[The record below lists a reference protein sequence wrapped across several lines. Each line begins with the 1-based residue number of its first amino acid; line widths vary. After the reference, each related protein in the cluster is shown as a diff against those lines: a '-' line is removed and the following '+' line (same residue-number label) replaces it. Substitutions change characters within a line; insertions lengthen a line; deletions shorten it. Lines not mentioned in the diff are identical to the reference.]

1 MKTGRQSGRVISNLI
16 LAGILLVNTDAQ
28 AQFNKYR
35 SQTRYNPEGGARANA
50 AAPGAPAPGAAT
62 PPDAMTAEDAARAL
76 DAAGNVEAQTTD
88 PGASPTGPTAN
99 ADANADSAFE
109 GDADDDANQETFGD
123 RPAAAAPPKS
133 SKYVNLNPETAFG
146 PEIVESFDFP
156 DTDIMEITKHMQKLT
171 GINLILDKDVKG
183 KVSIIAPT
191 PITVG
196 DAWKAYLA
204 ALNMAGYS
212 LIKTGA
218 FYKVINARDI
228 RYTPTKIYT
237 GNYTPDTENYVMRVI
252 SLKHVSA
259 AEIARNFRPFM
270 SRYGRII
277 DIKQTNTI
285 IIADTGSNINRLAKM
300 VKFLDVT
307 GHEEGLQI
315 VKVKN
320 SSAQEIAKLLDTI
333 LKGGSGGPG
342 GRPGSATPR
351 FTGGSGGSESTSVIS
366 RIIAEPRTNSIIA
379 MANAE
384 GAKQLRE
391 LIEKL
396 DVKLVSSGSNRVHV
410 YYLNYGDSEE
420 LAKTLSSIVSGNTAK
435 DAGGAGG
442 VSRFSALGGGQA
454 ENPIFSAEVKITS
467 DKNNNALVVT
477 ASPTDWLTLKDV
489 VSRLDIPRDQVY
501 VEGLILEA
509 KVTKLRQFG
518 VEYIGAYGSGATERV
533 GFTQSGTPDI
543 LGMITSGVPTSL
555 GGLFGGFGVGPK
567 QNIEIKNPTTGAVMG
582 TSRVN
587 AISGFIKAV
596 ASHSSTNI
604 LATPQIL
611 VLDNTEATFE
621 VGDTVPIR
629 NSTVG
634 TGGVQAFSTTQQEAK
649 LSLKITPQIN
659 KVTRFV
665 KLKIN
670 QKIDDFSAQL
680 EASNQGGGLPTTT
693 RTAITEVMV
702 RDRDTIAMGGL
713 LRDREVVN
721 NTKIP
726 LLGDIPVLGWL
737 FKNKKRDIE
746 KVNILYFMT
755 PKILAPY
762 NKTAS
767 VNTKEVLNKRAAG
780 MKEMFAED
788 EVDPNLKVTDNL
800 STKLDKQ
807 VEGPLYD
814 LTDADHYKNLNND
827 RAKLSDPNEIQSP
840 KETTPPPASTP
851 VEEIDVPDYQEIRKS
866 VQ

>member
-1 MKTGRQSGRVISNLI
+1 MQTRSQRKRFMGTLLFAAVLLAQQSAYG
-16 LAGILLVNTDAQ
+16 
-28 AQFNKYR
+28 QFNKYR
-35 SQTRYNPEGGARANA
+35 SQTRFNPDKKEGVESS
-50 AAPGAPAPGAAT
+50 T
-62 PPDAMTAEDAARAL
+62 PDVDTMSAEDAAAAL
-76 DAAGNVEAQTTD
+76 KAAEKLEQDADAAE
-88 PGASPTGPTAN
+88 S
-99 ADANADSAFE
+99 ADAGDSEETDNEAAFK
-109 GDADDDANQETFGD
+109 GDSDDDANEETFGN
-123 RPAAAAPPKS
+123 RPSPKQNAVPVKS

-156 DTDIMEITKHMQKLT
+156 DTDIMEITRHMQKLT

-237 GNYTPDTENYVMRVI
+237 GNYTPDTENYLMRVI

-270 SRYGRII
+270 SRYGRLI

-300 VKFLDVT
+300 VKFLDVS
-307 GHEEGLQI
+307 GHEEALQI

-320 SSAQEIAKLLDTI
+320 SSAQEIAKLLDNI
-333 LKGGSGGPG
+333 LKGGSAGTA
-342 GRPGSATPR
+342 GRPGTATPR
-351 FTGGSGGSESTSVIS
+351 FAGAAGGETSQSSIS

-379 MANAE
+379 MANGD
-384 GAKQLRE
+384 GARQLRD
-391 LIEKL
+391 LIKKL
-396 DVKLVSSGSNRVHV
+396 DVKLVSSSSNRVHV

-420 LAKTLSSIVSGNTAK
+420 LSKTLSSIVTGAVAK
-435 DAGGAGG
+435 DGAAGA
-442 VSRFSALGGGQA
+442 SRFSSFSGPSD
-454 ENPIFSAEVKITS
+454 NPIFSAEVKITS

-489 VSRLDIPRDQVY
+489 IGRLDIPRDQVY

-509 KVTKLRQFG
+509 NVQKIRSFG
-518 VEYIGAYGSGATERV
+518 VEFVGAYGSGNVQRGAFTKKSTQLLNLIAT
-533 GFTQSGTPDI
+533 
-543 LGMITSGVPTSL
+543 GVPTSVGGLL
-555 GGLFGGFGVGPK
+555 GGIGIGPTRTITPPGGTPQK
-567 QNIEIKNPTTGAVMG
+567 
-582 TSRVN
+582 VN
-587 AISGFIKAV
+587 AINALITAI
-596 ASHSSTNI
+596 ASHGSANV

-611 VLDNTEATFE
+611 ALDNTEATFE
-621 VGDTVPIR
+621 VGDTVPIQ
-629 NSTVG
+629 NSTVAAAG
-634 TGGVQAFSTTQQEAK
+634 TSFNTIDQEAK

-670 QKIDDFSAQL
+670 QKIDDFKSGADQVP
-680 EASNQGGGLPTTT
+680 GRGLPKTT
-693 RTAITEVMV
+693 RSAITEVMV

-713 LRDREVVN
+713 LRDRETVENV
-721 NTKIP
+721 KVPI
-726 LLGDIPVLGWL
+726 LGDIPVLGWL
-737 FKNKKRDIE
+737 FKSKSRQIE
-746 KVNILYFMT
+746 KVNLLFFMT

-762 NKTAS
+762 SKTAS
-767 VNTKEVLNKRAAG
+767 ENTKEVLKRRERG
-780 MKEMFAED
+780 MKEMFED
-788 EVDPNLKVTDNL
+788 DEIDPNARVSKDLT
-800 STKLDKQ
+800 SKLDRQ

-814 LTDADHYKNLNND
+814 LADADHYKNLNKEDIGPDENAHEEGEED
-827 RAKLSDPNEIQSP
+827 FETPN
-840 KETTPPPASTP
+840 
-851 VEEIDVPDYQEIRKS
+851 YQEIRKS
-866 VQ
+866 VE

>member
-1 MKTGRQSGRVISNLI
+1 MKTRCRKGPLVCT
-16 LAGILLVNTDAQ
+16 LLYVSLLFGSQDARS
-28 AQFNKYR
+28 QFNKYR
-35 SQTRYNPEGGARANA
+35 SQTRFANPSANGTPDA
-50 AAPGAPAPGAAT
+50 QPSQPEASIDAPADPSSISTEAA
-62 PPDAMTAEDAARAL
+62 DAAL
-76 DAAGNVEAQTTD
+76 KAAENFQ
-88 PGASPTGPTAN
+88 PLTADEN
-99 ADANADSAFE
+99 ESVFE
-109 GDADDDANQETFGD
+109 SKEEDDANTEAFGD
-123 RPAAAAPPKS
+123 RPSNSPKKEETKS
-133 SKYVNLNPETAFG
+133 SNKYVNLNPETAFG

-252 SLKHVSA
+252 SLKSVSA

-300 VKFLDVT
+300 VKFLDVP
-307 GHEEGLQI
+307 GHEESLQI

-333 LKGGSGGPG
+333 LKGGSNAATGRAGG
-342 GRPGSATPR
+342 ATPR
-351 FTGGSGGSESTSVIS
+351 FAGTPGGGTESTSVIS

-384 GAKQLRE
+384 GAKQLKD
-391 LIEKL
+391 LIHKL
-396 DVKLVSSGSNRVHV
+396 DVKLVSSSSNRVHV
-410 YYLNYGDSEE
+410 YYLNYGDSDE
-420 LAKTLSSIVSGNTAK
+420 LAKTLSSIVSGATPS
-435 DAGGAGG
+435 GGAGG
-442 VSRFSALGGGQA
+442 PGGSTRFTSVGGLGGGSG

-489 VSRLDIPRDQVY
+489 IGRLDIPRDQVY

-509 KVTKLRQFG
+509 NVSKNKAFG
-518 VEYIGAYGSGATERV
+518 VEYVGAYGEGNIQRS
-533 GFTQSGTPDI
+533 GFTTQTSSTNGLLNLLASGIPQSMGGFLAGVGLGPTRDVKVTSGTT
-543 LGMITSGVPTSL
+543 TSTV
-555 GGLFGGFGVGPK
+555 K
-567 QNIEIKNPTTGAVMG
+567 
-582 TSRVN
+582 VN
-587 AISGFIKAV
+587 ALNAMIKAV

-611 VLDNTEATFE
+611 ALDNTEATFE
-621 VGDTVPIR
+621 VGDTVQVR
-629 NSTVG
+629 NSTIAQ
-634 TGGVQAFSTTQQEAK
+634 GGVQNFNSTPQEAK

-670 QKIDDFSAQL
+670 QKIDDFKSG
-680 EASNQGGGLPTTT
+680 QGDPNSGVGLPTTT

-713 LRDREVVN
+713 LRDREIVSNSKVP
-721 NTKIP
+721 I
-726 LLGDIPVLGWL
+726 LGDIPVLGWL
-737 FKNKKRDIE
+737 FKNKSRTVE
-746 KVNILYFMT
+746 KVNILFFMT

-762 NKTAS
+762 AKTAS
-767 VNTKEVLNKRAAG
+767 VNTKGVLERRTKG
-780 MKEMFAED
+780 MKQMFSEG
-788 EVDPNLKVTDNL
+788 EIDPNQNVSKEL
-800 STKLDKQ
+800 SAKLDQ
-807 VEGPLYD
+807 QIAGPLYD
-814 LTDADHYKNLNND
+814 LSDADHYKNLNKED
-827 RAKLSDPNEIQSP
+827 IGPDPDAAQPEEV
-840 KETTPPPASTP
+840 ETPN
-851 VEEIDVPDYQEIRKS
+851 YQEIIKS
-866 VQ
+866 VN

>member
-1 MKTGRQSGRVISNLI
+1 MKTRCHNKRFTSTLI
-16 LAGILLVNTDAQ
+16 FAALLLANSDAN

-35 SQTRYNPEGGARANA
+35 SQTRFNQA
-50 AAPGAPAPGAAT
+50 AQPVENT
-62 PPDAMTAEDAARAL
+62 MPDVDSMSAEDAAAAL
-76 DAAGNVEAQTTD
+76 KAAEKLDTQA
-88 PGASPTGPTAN
+88 AA
-99 ADANADSAFE
+99 ADDSEESENDSAFA
-109 GDADDDANQETFGD
+109 DDRDDDANQDTFGN
-123 RPAAAAPPKS
+123 RPSPGLAAQPK
-133 SKYVNLNPETAFG
+133 KPQYVNLNPETAFG
-146 PEIVESFDFP
+146 PEIVQSFDFP

-300 VKFLDVT
+300 VKFLDVA
-307 GHEEGLQI
+307 GHEESLQI

-320 SSAQEIAKLLDTI
+320 SSAQEIAKLLDNI
-333 LKGGSGGPG
+333 LKGGSSGTAN
-342 GRPGSATPR
+342 RAGSATPR
-351 FTGGSGGSESTSVIS
+351 FTGGASGSESTSSIS

-384 GAKQLRE
+384 GATQLRD
-391 LIEKL
+391 LINKL
-396 DVKLVSSGSNRVHV
+396 DVKLVSSSSNRVHV

-420 LAKTLSSIVSGNTAK
+420 LSKTLSSIVTGAAAK
-435 DAGGAGG
+435 DGAAGGAA
-442 VSRFSALGGGQA
+442 RFSSFSGPA

-489 VSRLDIPRDQVY
+489 IGRLDIPRDQVY

-509 KVTKLRQFG
+509 NITQGKSFG
-518 VEYIGAYGSGATERV
+518 VEYAGAYAAGNANRG
-533 GFTQSGTPDI
+533 GFTSKGTSDLLTLLASGTP
-543 LGMITSGVPTSL
+543 TAL
-555 GGLFGGFGVGPK
+555 GGLFGGFGIGPTRD
-567 QNIEIKNPTTGAVMG
+567 IKVTTGTG
-582 TSRVN
+582 TSTSSSTVKVN
-587 AISGFIKAV
+587 AVNAFIKAI
-596 ASHSSTNI
+596 ATHGSTNV

-611 VLDNTEATFE
+611 ALDNTEATFE
-621 VGDTVPIR
+621 MGETTPIQ
-629 NSTVG
+629 NVTMNG
-634 TGGVQAFSTTQQEAK
+634 TASIGSTTNQEAK

-670 QKIDDFSAQL
+670 QKLDDFKETGQSSTGAR
-680 EASNQGGGLPTTT
+680 PTTT
-693 RTAITEVMV
+693 RSAVTEVMV
-702 RDRDTIAMGGL
+702 RDRDTVAMGGM
-713 LRDREVVN
+713 LRDKESISNSKV
-721 NTKIP
+721 P

-737 FKNKKRDIE
+737 FKNKSRSIE
-746 KVNILYFMT
+746 KVNLLFFMT
-755 PKILAPY
+755 PRILAPY
-762 NKTAS
+762 TKTAS
-767 VNTKEVLNKRAAG
+767 VHTKEVLEKRVRATRG
-780 MKEMFAED
+780 MFDED
-788 EVDPNLKVTDNL
+788 ERDPNEQVSTDLNK
-800 STKLDKQ
+800 KLDKQ
-807 VEGPLYD
+807 IAGPLYD
-814 LTDADHYKNLNND
+814 LEDASLYKNLNEDEIAPQGRND
-827 RAKLSDPNEIQSP
+827 ASEFETPN
-840 KETTPPPASTP
+840 
-851 VEEIDVPDYQEIRKS
+851 YQEISAEARKAKME
-866 VQ
+866 

>member
-1 MKTGRQSGRVISNLI
+1 MKTRSQSMRVANALVVAS
-16 LAGILLVNTDAQ
+16 ILLASAPAP

-35 SQTRYNPEGGARANA
+35 SQSRFN
-50 AAPGAPAPGAAT
+50 
-62 PPDAMTAEDAARAL
+62 PDAKNVQPPPPQQDPAASAPETDSMTAEDAAAALEAASNRAE
-76 DAAGNVEAQTTD
+76 VSEEAENDGAFDTD
-88 PGASPTGPTAN
+88 N
-99 ADANADSAFE
+99 
-109 GDADDDANQETFGD
+109 DDEANQETFGD
-123 RPAAAAPPKS
+123 RPSPGIGSEKKNA
-133 SKYVNLNPETAFG
+133 KYVNLNPETAFG
-146 PEIVESFDFP
+146 PEIVQSFDFP

-252 SLKHVSA
+252 SLKSVSA

-300 VKFLDVT
+300 VKFLDIP
-307 GHEEGLQI
+307 GHEETLQI

-320 SSAQEIAKLLDTI
+320 SSAQEIAKLLDNI
-333 LKGGSGGPG
+333 LKGGSGGAA

-351 FTGGSGGSESTSVIS
+351 FTGGGGGNDSTSSIS

-379 MANAE
+379 MANGE
-384 GAKQLRE
+384 GAKQLKE
-391 LIEKL
+391 LINKL
-396 DVKLVSSGSNRVHV
+396 DVKLVSSSSNRVHV

-420 LAKTLSSIVSGNTAK
+420 LSKTLSSIVSGAATNAG
-435 DAGGAGG
+435 AGGAAGG
-442 VSRFSALGGGQA
+442 GASRFSAFSGPS

-489 VSRLDIPRDQVY
+489 IGRLDIPRDQVY

-509 KVTKLRQFG
+509 NVTKTRGFG
-518 VEYIGAYGSGATERV
+518 VEYVGAYGAGNAQRA
-533 GFTQSGTPDI
+533 GFTTAASGSSGLLGLLSSGIPQS
-543 LGMITSGVPTSL
+543 V
-555 GGLFGGFGVGPK
+555 GGFVAGMGIGPSR
-567 QNIEIKNPTTGAVMG
+567 EVPVPGANGAAGG
-582 TSRVN
+582 TAKVN
-587 AISGFIKAV
+587 AVNALVKAI
-596 ASHSSTNI
+596 ASHQSTNI

-611 VLDNTEATFE
+611 ALDNTEATLE
-621 VGDTVPIR
+621 VGDTQPI
-629 NSTVG
+629 STVTQNG
-634 TGGVQAFSTTQQEAK
+634 TSSIGNAGTQEAK
-649 LSLKITPQIN
+649 LSIKITPQIN

-670 QKIDDFSAQL
+670 QKIDDFKDSGANATTGARATTVRSAV
-680 EASNQGGGLPTTT
+680 
-693 RTAITEVMV
+693 TEVMI

-713 LRDREVVN
+713 LRDKETVEHN
-721 NTKIP
+721 KIP
-726 LLGDIPVLGWL
+726 ILGDIPVLGWL
-737 FKNKKRDIE
+737 FKNKSRQVT
-746 KVNILYFMT
+746 KVNLLFFLT
-755 PKILAPY
+755 PRILAPY
-762 NKTAS
+762 AKTAS
-767 VNTKEVLNKRAAG
+767 ANSKEMLDKRTKEMKGMFDADENDPNAKASSELNK
-780 MKEMFAED
+780 
-788 EVDPNLKVTDNL
+788 
-800 STKLDKQ
+800 KLDKQ
-807 VEGPLYD
+807 IAGPLYD
-814 LTDADHYKNLNND
+814 LSDADHYKNLNDEAVGPDEN
-827 RAKLSDPNEIQSP
+827 APE
-840 KETTPPPASTP
+840 ET
-851 VEEIDVPDYQEIRKS
+851 EEYDVPDYQEIRKS

>member
-1 MKTGRQSGRVISNLI
+1 MKTRSRTKKSLSVLLFVSLI
-16 LAGILLVNTDAQ
+16 LGSNMAD

-35 SQTRYNPEGGARANA
+35 SQTRFNTNSGNGTPPSDN
-50 AAPGAPAPGAAT
+50 PAPQPA
-62 PPDAMTAEDAARAL
+62 PDTESISTEDAAAAL
-76 DAAGNVEAQTTD
+76 KAAETIDAAAAEADDT
-88 PGASPTGPTAN
+88 
-99 ADANADSAFE
+99 DSAFE
-109 GDADDDANQETFGD
+109 PDADDEANDETFGD
-123 RPAAAAPPKS
+123 RPAPAQGAEPAKGN
-133 SKYVNLNPETAFG
+133 KYVNLNPETAFG

-156 DTDIMEITKHMQKLT
+156 DTDIMEITRHMQKLT

-218 FYKVINARDI
+218 FYKVINSRDI

-252 SLKHVSA
+252 SLKHVQA

-300 VKFLDVT
+300 VKFLDVP
-307 GHEEGLQI
+307 GHEEALQI
-315 VKVKN
+315 VRVKN
-320 SSAQEIAKLLDTI
+320 SSAQEIAKLLDNI
-333 LKGGSGGPG
+333 LKGGSSGAGA
-342 GRPGSATPR
+342 RAGSATPR
-351 FTGGSGGSESTSVIS
+351 FNATGGGSESTAVIS

-384 GAKQLRE
+384 GAKQLRD
-391 LIEKL
+391 LILKL
-396 DVKLVSSGSNRVHV
+396 DVKLVSSSSNRVHV

-420 LAKTLSSIVSGNTAK
+420 LSKTLSSIVSGATGGGATAGA
-435 DAGGAGG
+435 AGGGA
-442 VSRFSALGGGQA
+442 SRFSSFGGGGSG

-489 VSRLDIPRDQVY
+489 IGRLDIPRDQVY

-509 KVTKLRQFG
+509 NVTKNKAFG
-518 VEYIGAYGSGATERV
+518 VEYIGAYGQGNVQRS
-533 GFTQSGTPDI
+533 GFTTQ
-543 LGMITSGVPTSL
+543 TSGSNGLLNLLTTGIPQSL
-555 GGLFGGFGVGPK
+555 GGFVAGVGVGPTRK
-567 QNIEIKNPTTGAVMG
+567 VTVPGATGTTAG
-582 TSRVN
+582 TARVN
-587 AISGFIKAV
+587 AVNALIKAV
-596 ASHSSTNI
+596 ASHASANI

-611 VLDNTEATFE
+611 ALDNTEATFE
-621 VGDTVPIR
+621 VGDTQPIR
-629 NSTVG
+629 NQTIG
-634 TGGVQAFSTTQQEAK
+634 QGGVSTFGSTEQEAK

-670 QKIDDFSAQL
+670 QKIDDFKSCP
-680 EASNQGGGLPTTT
+680 SCDPNSGVGLPKTT
-693 RTAITEVMV
+693 RSAITEVMV

-713 LRDREVVN
+713 LRDRETVSN
-721 NTKIP
+721 NKVPI
-726 LLGDIPVLGWL
+726 LGDIPVLGWL
-737 FKNKKRDIE
+737 FKNKARTVE
-746 KVNILYFMT
+746 KVNILFFMT

-762 NKTAS
+762 AKTAS
-767 VNTKEVLNKRAAG
+767 ANTKGVLNRRTEG
-780 MKEMFAED
+780 MKGMFEED
-788 EVDPNLKVTDNL
+788 EVDPNAKVTQDL
-800 STKLDKQ
+800 SAKLDEQ
-807 VEGPLYD
+807 VKGPLYD
-814 LTDADHYKNLNND
+814 LTDADHYKNLNN
-827 RAKLSDPNEIQSP
+827 
-840 KETTPPPASTP
+840 
-851 VEEIDVPDYQEIRKS
+851 EEINNAPDEELETPDYQEIKKS

>member
-1 MKTGRQSGRVISNLI
+1 MKTRRQRKHFMSS
-16 LAGILLVNTDAQ
+16 LLFVSLLLGSFEAR

-35 SQTRYNPEGGARANA
+35 SQTRFNTNPGN
-50 AAPGAPAPGAAT
+50 GAPPGQGT
-62 PPDAMTAEDAARAL
+62 SDVESMSAEDAAAAL
-76 DAAGNVEAQTTD
+76 KAAENLEDSAEATELPEEVE
-88 PGASPTGPTAN
+88 N
-99 ADANADSAFE
+99 DSAFE
-109 GDADDDANQETFGD
+109 TDNDDEANTTTFGD
-123 RPAAAAPPKS
+123 RPSPQLNAQPKN

-146 PEIVESFDFP
+146 PEIVQSFDFP

-218 FYKVINARDI
+218 FYKVINSRDI

-237 GNYTPDTENYVMRVI
+237 GNYTPDTENYVMRVLA
-252 SLKHVSA
+252 LKHVSA

-300 VKFLDVT
+300 VKFLDIA
-307 GHEEGLQI
+307 GHEEALQI

-320 SSAQEIAKLLDTI
+320 SSAQEIAKLLDNI
-333 LKGGSGGPG
+333 LKGGSGAGAGARPG
-342 GRPGSATPR
+342 GTATPR
-351 FTGGSGGSESTSVIS
+351 FTGTAGGGDSTNSSSIS

-384 GAKQLRE
+384 GAKQLRD
-391 LIEKL
+391 LINKL
-396 DVKLVSSGSNRVHV
+396 DVKLISSGSNRVHV

-420 LAKTLSSIVSGNTAK
+420 LSKTLSSIVTGAVAK
-435 DAGGAGG
+435 DGAAGGA
-442 VSRFSALGGGQA
+442 SRFSSFAGPS

-489 VSRLDIPRDQVY
+489 IGRLDIPRDQVY

-509 KVTKLRQFG
+509 NVSKNKAFG
-518 VEYIGAYGSGATERV
+518 VEYVGAYGQGNVQRT
-533 GFTQSGTPDI
+533 GFTTQNSAQGGL
-543 LGMITSGVPTSL
+543 LGLLASGVPQSL
-555 GGLFGGFGVGPK
+555 GGFVAGVGLGPTRTITPTGP
-567 QNIEIKNPTTGAVMG
+567 NGAAGSPIK
-582 TSRVN
+582 VN
-587 AISGFIKAV
+587 AVNAFIKAV

-611 VLDNTEATFE
+611 ALDNTEATFE
-621 VGDTVPIR
+621 VGDTQPIR
-629 NSTVG
+629 NSTIG
-634 TGGVQAFSTTQQEAK
+634 QGGVAQFSNSNQEAK

-670 QKIDDFSAQL
+670 QKIDDFKAGATSSF
-680 EASNQGGGLPTTT
+680 EGGGLPTTT

-713 LRDREVVN
+713 LRDRETVVN
-721 NTKIP
+721 NKVPI
-726 LLGDIPVLGWL
+726 LGDIPVLGWL
-737 FKNKKRDIE
+737 FKNKSREIE
-746 KVNILYFMT
+746 KVNILFFMT
-755 PKILAPY
+755 PKILSPY
-762 NKTAS
+762 AKTAS
-767 VNTKEVLNKRAAG
+767 SNTKSVLERRTQG
-780 MKEMFAED
+780 MKEMFDED
-788 EVDPNLKVTDNL
+788 QTDPNAKVSKDLNA
-800 STKLDKQ
+800 KLDKQ
-807 VEGPLYD
+807 IEGPLYD
-814 LTDADHYKNLNND
+814 LTDADHYKNLND
-827 RAKLSDPNEIQSP
+827 EDVDPSHD
-840 KETTPPPASTP
+840 
-851 VEEIDVPDYQEIRKS
+851 IDTPDYQEIIKS

>member
-1 MKTGRQSGRVISNLI
+1 MKTRRQNRHFTSS
-16 LAGILLVNTDAQ
+16 LLFVSLLLGSYEAK

-35 SQTRYNPEGGARANA
+35 SQTRFNTNPGN
-50 AAPGAPAPGAAT
+50 GAPQPAPET
-62 PPDAMTAEDAARAL
+62 ETMSAEDAAQAL
-76 DAAGNVEAQTTD
+76 KAAENVESA
-88 PGASPTGPTAN
+88 AAA
-99 ADANADSAFE
+99 ADAPEETENDSAFE
-109 GDADDDANQETFGD
+109 PDADDEANKTTFGD
-123 RPAAAAPPKS
+123 RPAEATAPPKS
-133 SKYVNLNPETAFG
+133 NKYVNLNPETAFG

-252 SLKHVSA
+252 SLKSVSA

-300 VKFLDVT
+300 VKFLDVP
-307 GHEEGLQI
+307 GHEESLQI

-320 SSAQEIAKLLDTI
+320 SSAQEIAKLLDNI
-333 LKGGSGGPG
+333 LKGGSGGAG
-342 GRPGSATPR
+342 GRAGTATPR
-351 FTGGSGGSESTSVIS
+351 FTGAGGGSESTSMIS

-384 GAKQLRE
+384 GAGQLRD
-391 LIEKL
+391 LINKL
-396 DVKLVSSGSNRVHV
+396 DVKLVSSSSNRVHV

-420 LAKTLSSIVSGNTAK
+420 LSKTLSSIVTGAVAK
-435 DAGGAGG
+435 DGAAGAAG
-442 VSRFSALGGGQA
+442 RFASFAAPA

-489 VSRLDIPRDQVY
+489 IGRLDIPRDQVY

-509 KVTKLRQFG
+509 NVSKNRALG
-518 VEYIGAYGSGATERV
+518 VEYVGAYGSGNAQRA
-533 GFTQSGTPDI
+533 GFTTQNSQTNGLLNLLAT
-543 LGMITSGVPTSL
+543 GVPQSL
-555 GGLFGGFGVGPK
+555 GGIVAGIGLGPSRK
-567 QNIEIKNPTTGAVMG
+567 IDITNGTTTLKNQKVY
-582 TSRVN
+582 
-587 AISGFIKAV
+587 AINSLIRAI
-596 ASHSSTNI
+596 ASHGSTNI

-611 VLDNTEATFE
+611 ALDNTEATVE
-621 VGDTVPIR
+621 IGETTPVQNVTQ
-629 NSTVG
+629 NG
-634 TGGVQAFSTTQQEAK
+634 TSSIGSTTQQEAK
-649 LSLKITPQIN
+649 LVLKITPQIN

-670 QKIDDFSAQL
+670 QKIDDFKQDGT
-680 EASNQGGGLPTTT
+680 ASTTGARPTTV
-693 RTAITEVMV
+693 RSAITEVMV

-713 LRDREVVN
+713 LRDRELISN
-721 NTKIP
+721 NKIP
-726 LLGDIPVLGWL
+726 ILGDIPVLGWL
-737 FKNKKRDIE
+737 FKNKSRSVE
-746 KVNILYFMT
+746 KVNLLFFMT
-755 PKILAPY
+755 PKILSPY
-762 NKTAS
+762 AKTAS
-767 VNTKEVLNKRAAG
+767 SNTKEVLKRRTDG
-780 MKEMFAED
+780 MKTMFDDD
-788 EVDPNLKVTDNL
+788 ETDPNAQFSNDLNA
-800 STKLDKQ
+800 KLDKQ
-807 VEGPLYD
+807 ISGPLYD
-814 LTDADHYKNLNND
+814 KSDADHYKNLND
-827 RAKLSDPNEIQSP
+827 
-840 KETTPPPASTP
+840 
-851 VEEIDVPDYQEIRKS
+851 EEIGPDEDAQQQIETPDYQAIRDS
-866 VQ
+866 VQK

>member
-1 MKTGRQSGRVISNLI
+1 MKPATLL
-16 LAGILLVNTDAQ
+16 LALLLLSDGAS

-35 SQTRYNPEGGARANA
+35 SQTRFNT
-50 AAPGAPAPGAAT
+50 PGAKPPTQDASLAQPEPA
-62 PPDAMTAEDAARAL
+62 AMSAEDAAAAL
-76 DAAGNVEAQTTD
+76 KAAETIESDAAEPDSDEAE
-88 PGASPTGPTAN
+88 
-99 ADANADSAFE
+99 SAFA
-109 GDADDDANQETFGD
+109 ADTDDEANQETFGN
-123 RPAAAAPPKS
+123 RPGNTPQTPKNA
-133 SKYVNLNPETAFG
+133 KYVNLNPETAFG

-156 DTDIMEITKHMQKLT
+156 DTDIMEITRHMQKLT

-218 FYKVINARDI
+218 FYKVINSRDI

-300 VKFLDVT
+300 VKFLDVP

-315 VKVKN
+315 VRVKN
-320 SSAQEIAKLLDTI
+320 SSAQEIAKLLDNI
-333 LKGGSGGPG
+333 LKGGAGAQGARAG
-342 GRPGSATPR
+342 TATPR
-351 FTGGSGGSESTSVIS
+351 FSAGGSGSESTSVIS

-391 LIEKL
+391 LIGKL
-396 DVKLVSSGSNRVHV
+396 DVKLVSSSSNRVHV

-420 LAKTLSSIVSGNTAK
+420 LSKTLSSIVSGAATNS
-435 DAGGAGG
+435 GGATAGSTGG
-442 VSRFSALGGGQA
+442 AVSRFSSSSGGSGD
-454 ENPIFSAEVKITS
+454 NPIFSAEVKITS

-489 VSRLDIPRDQVY
+489 ISRLDIPRDQVY

-509 KVTKLRQFG
+509 NVSKNRAFG
-518 VEYIGAYGSGATERV
+518 VEYAGAYGQGTAQRA
-533 GFTQSGTPDI
+533 GFLNNGSSSNGL
-543 LGMITSGVPTSL
+543 LGLLTSGVPQSV
-555 GGLFGGFGVGPK
+555 GGLVAGFGIGPSREV
-567 QNIEIKNPTTGAVMG
+567 QFKNPQTGAAAG
-582 TSRVN
+582 SARVN
-587 AISGFIKAV
+587 AVSALIKAI
-596 ASHSSTNI
+596 ASHGSTNI

-611 VLDNTEATFE
+611 AMDNTEAVFE
-621 VGDTVPIR
+621 MGDTNPIR
-629 NSTVG
+629 NQTIGQG
-634 TGGVQAFSTTQQEAK
+634 TTAFSSTQQEAK
-649 LSLKITPQIN
+649 LTLKITPQIN

-665 KLKIN
+665 RLKIN
-670 QKIDDFSAQL
+670 QKIDDFKQGA
-680 EASNQGGGLPTTT
+680 NQVDGLGLPTTT
-693 RTAITEVMV
+693 RSAVTEVMV
-702 RDRDTIAMGGL
+702 RDRDTIAMGGM
-713 LRDREVVN
+713 LRDREVVSN
-721 NTKIP
+721 SKIP
-726 LLGDIPVLGWL
+726 ILGDIPVLGWL
-737 FKNKKRDIE
+737 FKNKSRNVE
-746 KVNILYFMT
+746 KVNLLFFMT

-762 NKTAS
+762 AKTAS
-767 VNTKEVLNKRAAG
+767 VNTRELLQKRREG
-780 MKEMFAED
+780 MKNMFEED
-788 EVDPNLKVTDNL
+788 EVDPNAKVGDEL
-800 STKLDKQ
+800 SAKIDRQ
-807 VEGPLYD
+807 VDGPLYD
-814 LTDADHYKNLNND
+814 LTDADHYKNLNNEAVGRD
-827 RAKLSDPNEIQSP
+827 QDDDE
-840 KETTPPPASTP
+840 P
-851 VEEIDVPDYQEIRKS
+851 VLDTPDYQDIKKS

>member
-1 MKTGRQSGRVISNLI
+1 MKTRNPSRQIMSSLI
-16 LAGILLVNTDAQ
+16 FSSILLSNYPAH

-35 SQTRYNPEGGARANA
+35 SQTRFSPENANA
-50 AAPGAPAPGAAT
+50 RPPSQDPSAALPETESMSA
-62 PPDAMTAEDAARAL
+62 DDAAAAL
-76 DAAGNVEAQTTD
+76 KAAEKVEAVA
-88 PGASPTGPTAN
+88 PEISEEVEN
-99 ADANADSAFE
+99 DSAFE
-109 GDADDDANQETFGD
+109 TDDDDEANQVTFGD
-123 RPAAAAPPKS
+123 RPSAELGAQTKNA
-133 SKYVNLNPETAFG
+133 KYVNLNPETAFG
-146 PEIVESFDFP
+146 PEIVQSFDFP

-300 VKFLDVT
+300 VKFLDVA
-307 GHEEGLQI
+307 GHEEALQI

-320 SSAQEIAKLLDTI
+320 SSAQEIAKLLDNI
-333 LKGGSGGPG
+333 LKGGSGATA
-342 GRPGSATPR
+342 GRAGTATPR
-351 FTGGSGGSESTSVIS
+351 FSTSGGSSESTSSIS

-384 GAKQLRE
+384 GAQQLKE
-391 LIEKL
+391 LINKL
-396 DVKLVSSGSNRVHV
+396 DVKLVSSSSNRVHV

-420 LAKTLSSIVSGNTAK
+420 LSKTLSSIVSGATQGA
-435 DAGGAGG
+435 AGGAGG
-442 VSRFSALGGGQA
+442 GATRFTSIAGPS

-477 ASPTDWLTLKDV
+477 ASPTDWLTLRDV
-489 VSRLDIPRDQVY
+489 IGRLDIPRDQVF

-509 KVTKLRQFG
+509 NVTKIRSLG
-518 VEYIGAYGSGATERV
+518 VEYAGAYGTGNVQRS
-533 GFTQSGTPDI
+533 GFTKSGSSDLLQLLATGTP
-543 LGMITSGVPTSL
+543 TAL
-555 GGLFGGFGVGPK
+555 GGFFGGFGIGPSRK
-567 QNIEIKNPTTGAVMG
+567 INTTVAGTTGGAASSSSV
-582 TSRVN
+582 TVN
-587 AISGFIKAV
+587 AINGFIKAV
-596 ASHSSTNI
+596 ASHQSTNV
-604 LATPQIL
+604 LASPQIL
-611 VLDNTEATFE
+611 ALDNAEATFE
-621 VGDTVPIR
+621 IGDTQPVQTFAQ
-629 NSTVG
+629 NGTSTIG
-634 TGGVQAFSTTQQEAK
+634 SNTTQEAK

-670 QKIDDFSAQL
+670 QKIDDFKDSGQ
-680 EASNQGGGLPTTT
+680 ASSGARPTTT
-693 RTAITEVMV
+693 RSTITEVMV

-713 LRDREVVN
+713 LRDKETVEHNKV
-721 NTKIP
+721 P

-737 FKNKKRDIE
+737 FKNKSRSVVKI
-746 KVNILYFMT
+746 NLLFFMT
-755 PKILAPY
+755 PRILAPY
-762 NKTAS
+762 TKTAS
-767 VNTKEVLNKRAAG
+767 SNTKEVLRKRKKAMEG
-780 MKEMFAED
+780 MFDED
-788 EVDPNLKVTDNL
+788 QTDPNEKISMDLEK
-800 STKLDKQ
+800 KLDKQ
-807 VEGPLYD
+807 IEGPLYD
-814 LTDADHYKNLNND
+814 KADADLYKNLNNQTVGED
-827 RAKLSDPNEIQSP
+827 SYTEEA
-840 KETTPPPASTP
+840 TPAT
-851 VEEIDVPDYQEIRKS
+851 EEIPEYQVPDYQEIRKS

>member
-1 MKTGRQSGRVISNLI
+1 MKTRSQKKR
-16 LAGILLVNTDAQ
+16 LLSSLLFTSLLLGSFEAP

-35 SQTRYNPEGGARANA
+35 SQTRFNTNPGNGT
-50 AAPGAPAPGAAT
+50 PPPTAPADGTVPTT
-62 PPDAMTAEDAARAL
+62 PDVESMSAEDAAAAL
-76 DAAGNVEAQTTD
+76 KAAENLENQAPPAAAPEA
-88 PGASPTGPTAN
+88 SEE
-99 ADANADSAFE
+99 ADNDSAFE
-109 GDADDDANQETFGD
+109 PDPDDEANDETFGD
-123 RPAAAAPPKS
+123 RPAPAQGADTAKAN
-133 SKYVNLNPETAFG
+133 KYVNLNPETAFG

-156 DTDIMEITKHMQKLT
+156 DTDIMEITRHMQKLT

-218 FYKVINARDI
+218 FYKVINSRDI

-252 SLKHVSA
+252 SLKHVQA

-300 VKFLDVT
+300 VKFLDVP
-307 GHEEGLQI
+307 GHEEALQI
-315 VKVKN
+315 VRVKN
-320 SSAQEIAKLLDTI
+320 SSAQEIAKLLDNI
-333 LKGGSGGPG
+333 LKGGSGGAA
-342 GRPGSATPR
+342 GRAGTATPR
-351 FTGGSGGSESTSVIS
+351 FNAGGGGSESTAVIS

-384 GAKQLRE
+384 GAKQLRD
-391 LIEKL
+391 LINKL
-396 DVKLVSSGSNRVHV
+396 DVKLVSSSSNRVHV

-420 LAKTLSSIVSGNTAK
+420 LSKTLSSIVSGAAGSGAATAGA
-435 DAGGAGG
+435 AGGGA
-442 VSRFSALGGGQA
+442 SRFSSFGGGGSG

-489 VSRLDIPRDQVY
+489 IGRLDIPRDQVY

-509 KVTKLRQFG
+509 NVQKNKAFG
-518 VEYIGAYGSGATERV
+518 VEYVGAYGQGNVQRS
-533 GFTQSGTPDI
+533 GFTTQTSSTNGLLNLISSGIPQ
-543 LGMITSGVPTSL
+543 SL
-555 GGLFGGFGVGPK
+555 GGFVAGVGVGPTRK
-567 QNIEIKNPTTGAVMG
+567 VSIPGANGATAG
-582 TSRVN
+582 TARVN
-587 AISGFIKAV
+587 AVNALIKAV
-596 ASHSSTNI
+596 ASQASANI

-611 VLDNTEATFE
+611 ALDNTEATFE
-621 VGDTVPIR
+621 VGDTQPIR
-629 NSTVG
+629 NQTIGQGGISSFSSTE
-634 TGGVQAFSTTQQEAK
+634 QEAK

-670 QKIDDFSAQL
+670 QKIDDFKSCP
-680 EASNQGGGLPTTT
+680 SCDPNSGVGLPKTT

-713 LRDREVVN
+713 LRDRETISN
-721 NTKIP
+721 NKVPI
-726 LLGDIPVLGWL
+726 LGDIPVLGWL
-737 FKNKKRDIE
+737 FKNKARTVE
-746 KVNILYFMT
+746 KVNILFFMT

-762 NKTAS
+762 AKTAS
-767 VNTKEVLNKRAAG
+767 SNTKGVLNRRTEG
-780 MKEMFAED
+780 MKGMFDED
-788 EVDPNLKVTDNL
+788 ETDPNAKVTTDL
-800 STKLDKQ
+800 SAKLDEQIK
-807 VEGPLYD
+807 GPLYD
-814 LTDADHYKNLNND
+814 LTDADHYKNLNNEEV
-827 RAKLSDPNEIQSP
+827 KTEEP
-840 KETTPPPASTP
+840 
-851 VEEIDVPDYQEIRKS
+851 EEIETPDYQDIKKS
-866 VQ
+866 VVK

>member
-1 MKTGRQSGRVISNLI
+1 MKTRSHKKRFIAPLVISAI
-16 LAGILLVNTDAQ
+16 LMTHPDAL

-35 SQTRYNPEGGARANA
+35 SQTRFNA
-50 AAPGAPAPGAAT
+50 DST
-62 PPDAMTAEDAARAL
+62 VSPPPRMDEAGSSDVESMSAEDAAAAL
-76 DAAGNVEAQTTD
+76 KAAEKIE
-88 PGASPTGPTAN
+88 
-99 ADANADSAFE
+99 ADAEAASAADETEDQLSFDE
-109 GDADDDANQETFGD
+109 DSDDEANQTTFGD
-123 RPAAAAPPKS
+123 RPSPGLS
-133 SKYVNLNPETAFG
+133 SQKKNPQYVNLNPETAFG
-146 PEIVESFDFP
+146 PEIVQSFDFP

-300 VKFLDVT
+300 VKFLDIA
-307 GHEEGLQI
+307 GHEETLQI
-315 VKVKN
+315 VRVKN
-320 SSAQEIAKLLDTI
+320 SSAQEIAKLLDNI
-333 LKGGSGGPG
+333 LKGGSSSTA
-342 GRPGSATPR
+342 GRAGTSTPR
-351 FTGGSGGSESTSVIS
+351 FSGSSGSSSESTSSIS

-384 GAKQLRE
+384 GAKQLKD
-391 LIEKL
+391 LINKL
-396 DVKLVSSGSNRVHV
+396 DVKLVSSSSNRVHV

-420 LAKTLSSIVSGNTAK
+420 LSKTLSSIVTGNTAK
-435 DAGGAGG
+435 DAGGA
-442 VSRFSALGGGQA
+442 SRFTSFAGPS

-489 VSRLDIPRDQVY
+489 IGRLDIPRDQVY

-509 KVTKLRQFG
+509 NVTKERGFG
-518 VEYIGAYGSGATERV
+518 VEYVGAYGTGNVQRA
-533 GFTQSGTPDI
+533 GFTGKSSATSGL
-543 LGMITSGVPTSL
+543 LGLLTSGVPQSL
-555 GGLFGGFGVGPK
+555 GNFVAGIGLGPSRDVTVTSG
-567 QNIEIKNPTTGAVMG
+567 TTSSTVK
-582 TSRVN
+582 VN
-587 AISGFIKAV
+587 AVNALIKAI
-596 ASHSSTNI
+596 AQDTSTNV

-611 VLDNTEATFE
+611 ALDNTEATFE

-629 NSTVG
+629 NLTQNG
-634 TGGVQAFSTTQQEAK
+634 PIQNISTTNQEAK

-670 QKIDDFSAQL
+670 QKIDDFKSG
-680 EASNQGGGLPTTT
+680 ASSNEGGGLPTTT
-693 RTAITEVMV
+693 RSAITEVMV

-713 LRDREVVN
+713 LRDRELVS
-721 NTKIP
+721 TSKIP

-737 FKNKKRDIE
+737 FKNKTRSVE
-746 KVNILYFMT
+746 KVNLLFFMT

-762 NKTAS
+762 SKTAS
-767 VNTKEVLNKRAAG
+767 ANTKEVLDKRSKAMKG
-780 MKEMFAED
+780 MFEAD
-788 EVDPNLKVTDNL
+788 EKDPNQKVTDDL
-800 STKLDKQ
+800 SVKLEQQKT
-807 VEGPLYD
+807 GPLFD
-814 LTDADHYKNLNND
+814 QADAEYYKNLNED
-827 RAKLSDPNEIQSP
+827 RIKMD
-840 KETTPPPASTP
+840 ETGVSG
-851 VEEIDVPDYQEIRKS
+851 EDVQDTPDYQEIIKS

>member
-1 MKTGRQSGRVISNLI
+1 MKTRCRKKPLVCS
-16 LAGILLVNTDAQ
+16 LLYVSLLLGSQEARS
-28 AQFNKYR
+28 QFNKYR
-35 SQTRYNPEGGARANA
+35 SQTRFSNPSANGTPDAQGPQSEGSNT
-50 AAPGAPAPGAAT
+50 T
-62 PPDAMTAEDAARAL
+62 PPDQGSISTDDADAAL
-76 DAAGNVEAQTTD
+76 KAAENFQ
-88 PGASPTGPTAN
+88 PNSPNESESAFDSTEDDEAN
-99 ADANADSAFE
+99 A
-109 GDADDDANQETFGD
+109 ETFGD
-123 RPAAAAPPKS
+123 RPGAPPKGEDKKAS
-133 SKYVNLNPETAFG
+133 NKYVNLNPETAFG

-252 SLKHVSA
+252 SLKSVSA

-300 VKFLDVT
+300 VKFLDVP
-307 GHEEGLQI
+307 GHEESLQI

-333 LKGGSGGPG
+333 LKGGGNATA
-342 GRPGSATPR
+342 GRGGSATPR
-351 FTGGSGGSESTSVIS
+351 FAGAAGGTATESTSVIS

-384 GAKQLRE
+384 GAKQLKD
-391 LIEKL
+391 LIYKL
-396 DVKLVSSGSNRVHV
+396 DVKLVSSSSNRVHV
-410 YYLNYGDSEE
+410 YYLNYGDSDE
-420 LAKTLSSIVSGNTAK
+420 LAKTLSSIVTGATQSGGP
-435 DAGGAGG
+435 GGAGG
-442 VSRFSALGGGQA
+442 STRFTSVGGPGGGSG

-489 VSRLDIPRDQVY
+489 IGRLDIPRDQVY

-509 KVTKLRQFG
+509 NVSKNKAFG
-518 VEYIGAYGSGATERV
+518 VEYVGAYGEGNIQRS
-533 GFTQSGTPDI
+533 GFTTQTSSTNGLLNLLATGIPQS
-543 LGMITSGVPTSL
+543 M
-555 GGLFGGFGVGPK
+555 GGFLAGVGLG
-567 QNIEIKNPTTGAVMG
+567 PTRDVKVTNG
-582 TSRVN
+582 TTTSTVKVN
-587 AISGFIKAV
+587 ALNAMIKAV

-611 VLDNTEATFE
+611 ALDNTEATFE
-621 VGDTVPIR
+621 VGDTVQVR
-629 NSTVG
+629 NSTIAQ
-634 TGGVQAFSTTQQEAK
+634 GGVQNFSSTPQEAK

-670 QKIDDFSAQL
+670 QKIDDFKSG
-680 EASNQGGGLPTTT
+680 QGDPSSGVGLPTTT

-713 LRDREVVN
+713 LRDREIVSNSKVP
-721 NTKIP
+721 I
-726 LLGDIPVLGWL
+726 LGDIPVLGWL
-737 FKNKKRDIE
+737 FKNKSRTVE
-746 KVNILYFMT
+746 KVNILFFMT

-762 NKTAS
+762 AKTAS
-767 VNTKEVLNKRAAG
+767 VNTKGVLERRTQG
-780 MKEMFAED
+780 MKQMFSEG
-788 EVDPNLKVTDNL
+788 EIDPNAQVSKDL
-800 STKLDKQ
+800 SVKLDQQIK
-807 VEGPLYD
+807 GPLYD
-814 LTDADHYKNLNND
+814 LSDADHYKNLNKED
-827 RAKLSDPNEIQSP
+827 IGPDPDAASP
-840 KETTPPPASTP
+840 
-851 VEEIDVPDYQEIRKS
+851 EEVQTPDYQEIIKS

>member
-1 MKTGRQSGRVISNLI
+1 MKTRCQQKLLI
-16 LAGILLVNTDAQ
+16 APLVLSSLFLINPEAL

-35 SQTRYNPEGGARANA
+35 SQTRFNST
-50 AAPGAPAPGAAT
+50 APGT
-62 PPDAMTAEDAARAL
+62 PPSKLNDTEMSDIESMSAEDAAAALKAAEKIEDEMDAAESSEEDVAL
-76 DAAGNVEAQTTD
+76 DNDRDDEA
-88 PGASPTGPTAN
+88 N
-99 ADANADSAFE
+99 E
-109 GDADDDANQETFGD
+109 ETFGQ
-123 RPAAAAPPKS
+123 RPSPELNVKNKDQ
-133 SKYVNLNPETAFG
+133 KYVNLNPETAFG
-146 PEIVESFDFP
+146 PEIVQSFDFP

-252 SLKHVSA
+252 ALKHVSA

-300 VKFLDVT
+300 VKFLDVA
-307 GHEEGLQI
+307 GHEETLQI

-333 LKGGSGGPG
+333 LKGNSSAGGA
-342 GRPGSATPR
+342 RPGTATPR
-351 FTGGSGGSESTSVIS
+351 FTTTSSSASDSTSSIS

-384 GAKQLRE
+384 GAKQLKE
-391 LIEKL
+391 LINKL
-396 DVKLVSSGSNRVHV
+396 DVKLVSSSSNRVHV

-420 LAKTLSSIVSGNTAK
+420 LSKTLSSIVTGNTAR
-435 DAGGAGG
+435 DTGAA
-442 VSRFSALGGGQA
+442 SRFSSFAGPA
-454 ENPIFSAEVKITS
+454 DNPIFSAEVKITS

-489 VSRLDIPRDQVY
+489 IGRLDIPRDQVY

-509 KVTKLRQFG
+509 NVTRERGFG
-518 VEYIGAYGSGATERV
+518 VEYVGAYGQGNAQRT
-533 GFTQSGTPDI
+533 GFTTPSSASNG
-543 LGMITSGVPTSL
+543 LMGLLASGVPQSL
-555 GGLFGGFGVGPK
+555 GNFVAGIGIGPSRTITPTVGGQAGTP
-567 QNIEIKNPTTGAVMG
+567 IK
-582 TSRVN
+582 VN
-587 AISGFIKAV
+587 AVNALIKAI
-596 ASHSSTNI
+596 ATHSSTNV

-611 VLDNTEATFE
+611 ALDNTEATFE

-629 NSTVG
+629 NSTLNG
-634 TGGVQAFSTTQQEAK
+634 TIQSISTTNQEAK

-670 QKIDDFSAQL
+670 QKIDDFKSGYSAAT
-680 EASNQGGGLPTTT
+680 EGGGLPTTT
-693 RTAITEVMV
+693 RSAITEVMV

-713 LRDREVVN
+713 LRDRELVSN
-721 NTKIP
+721 NKVPI
-726 LLGDIPVLGWL
+726 LGDIPVLGWL
-737 FKNKKRDIE
+737 FKSKSRQIE
-746 KVNILYFMT
+746 KVNLLFFMT

-762 NKTAS
+762 SKTAS
-767 VNTKEVLNKRAAG
+767 VNTKEVLDKRAKG
-780 MKEMFAED
+780 MKSMFDKD
-788 EVDPNLKVTDNL
+788 EKDPNQKVTEEL
-800 STKLDKQ
+800 SAKLEQQKNA
-807 VEGPLYD
+807 PLFD
-814 LTDADHYKNLNND
+814 QADAEYYKNLNKD
-827 RAKLSDPNEIQSP
+827 LIKQDEELPTESTIEEETPN
-840 KETTPPPASTP
+840 
-851 VEEIDVPDYQEIRKS
+851 YQEIIKS

>member
-1 MKTGRQSGRVISNLI
+1 MKTRRQRKHFMSS
-16 LAGILLVNTDAQ
+16 LLFVSLLLGSYEAR

-35 SQTRYNPEGGARANA
+35 SQTRFNTNPGNG
-50 AAPGAPAPGAAT
+50 T
-62 PPDAMTAEDAARAL
+62 PPGQGTSDIESMSAEDAAAAL
-76 DAAGNVEAQTTD
+76 KAAENLEDTAEATELPEEVE
-88 PGASPTGPTAN
+88 N
-99 ADANADSAFE
+99 DSAF
-109 GDADDDANQETFGD
+109 DTDSDDEANTTTFGN
-123 RPAAAAPPKS
+123 RPSPQLNAQPKN

-146 PEIVESFDFP
+146 PEIVQSFDFP

-218 FYKVINARDI
+218 FYKVINSRDI

-237 GNYTPDTENYVMRVI
+237 GNYTPDTENYVMRVLA
-252 SLKHVSA
+252 LKHVSA

-300 VKFLDVT
+300 VKFLDIA
-307 GHEEGLQI
+307 GHEEALQI

-320 SSAQEIAKLLDTI
+320 SSAQEIAKLLDNI
-333 LKGGSGGPG
+333 LKGGTGAGAG
-342 GRPGSATPR
+342 GRPGGTATPR
-351 FTGGSGGSESTSVIS
+351 FTGTAGGGDSTNSSSIS

-384 GAKQLRE
+384 GAKQLRD
-391 LIEKL
+391 LINKL
-396 DVKLVSSGSNRVHV
+396 DVKLISSGSNRVHV

-420 LAKTLSSIVSGNTAK
+420 LSKTLSSIVTGAVAK
-435 DAGGAGG
+435 DGAAGGA
-442 VSRFSALGGGQA
+442 SRFSSFAGPSD
-454 ENPIFSAEVKITS
+454 NPIFSAEVKITS

-489 VSRLDIPRDQVY
+489 IGRLDIPRDQVY

-509 KVTKLRQFG
+509 NVSKNKAFG
-518 VEYIGAYGSGATERV
+518 VEYVGAYGQGNVQRT
-533 GFTQSGTPDI
+533 GFTTQNSAQGGLLGLIASGIPQ
-543 LGMITSGVPTSL
+543 SL
-555 GGLFGGFGVGPK
+555 GGFVAGIGIGPTRDVP
-567 QNIEIKNPTTGAVMG
+567 NPTAGG
-582 TSRVN
+582 SPIKVN
-587 AISGFIKAV
+587 AVNAFIKAV

-611 VLDNTEATFE
+611 ALDNTEATFE
-621 VGDTVPIR
+621 VGDTQPIR
-629 NSTVG
+629 NSTIG
-634 TGGVQAFSTTQQEAK
+634 QGGVAQFSNSNQEAK

-670 QKIDDFSAQL
+670 QKIDDFKAGATSSF
-680 EASNQGGGLPTTT
+680 EGGGLPTTT

-713 LRDREVVN
+713 LRDRETVVN
-721 NTKIP
+721 NKVP

-737 FKNKKRDIE
+737 FKNKSREIE
-746 KVNILYFMT
+746 KVNILFFMT
-755 PKILAPY
+755 PKILSPY
-762 NKTAS
+762 AKTAS
-767 VNTKEVLNKRAAG
+767 SNTKSVLERRTQG
-780 MKEMFAED
+780 MKEMFDED
-788 EVDPNLKVTDNL
+788 QIDPNAKVSKDLN
-800 STKLDKQ
+800 SKLDKQ
-807 VEGPLYD
+807 IEGPLYD
-814 LTDADHYKNLNND
+814 LTDADHYKNLND
-827 RAKLSDPNEIQSP
+827 EDVDPSRD
-840 KETTPPPASTP
+840 
-851 VEEIDVPDYQEIRKS
+851 IDTPDYQEIIKS